1 MLPKTKEII
10 AIVLLLLITLCSIR
24 PVFAQ
29 EQEGLPIEIDH
40 YIDTGPLVDTIPREG
55 RELLEEMGVGSATPE
70 ELLSL
75 NPQEF
80 MSVLLRE
87 FVSTLRAPLKLLSTL
102 LGVILLLLLLEGLK
116 ETSISSALNGVFSVV
131 PVLCVCAFAAPAAL
145 DCIAQATKTIQTAA
159 NFLLALIPVMGG
171 ILLASGRSATA
182 VSYNTFMFMGCEVAA
197 QLLASVFIP
206 IVGILLAMGIVSA
219 VSPSIPLS
227 GVANALKKGS
237 SWVLGLLLTV
247 FIGIMALQTSVSAA
261 ADTAATKSA
270 KYLLGSFIPVIG
282 SAVSD
287 AVMAARGCIDLVKTS
302 VGGFGILAAAIIF
315 LPALLKAVAWYVVL
329 TLGMFVCELLESRQ
343 LRSLLGSFSAAFG
356 MLISIMASFLVMAVS
371 CTALILSL
379 GGAG

>member
-1 MLPKTKEII
+1 M
-10 AIVLLLLITLCSIR
+10 
-24 PVFAQ
+24 
-29 EQEGLPIEIDH
+29 
-40 YIDTGPLVDTIPREG
+40 
-55 RELLEEMGVGSATPE
+55 
-70 ELLSL
+70 
-75 NPQEF
+75 
-80 MSVLLRE
+80 
-87 FVSTLRAPLKLLSTL
+87 
-102 LGVILLLLLLEGLK
+102 
-116 ETSISSALNGVFSVV
+116 
-131 PVLCVCAFAAPAAL
+131 
-145 DCIAQATKTIQTAA
+145 
-159 NFLLALIPVMGG
+159 
-171 ILLASGRSATA
+171 
-182 VSYNTFMFMGCEVAA
+182 
-197 QLLASVFIP
+197 
-206 IVGILLAMGIVSA
+206 
-219 VSPSIPLS
+219 
-227 GVANALKKGS
+227 
-237 SWVLGLLLTV
+237 GLLLTA

-315 LPALLKAVAWYVVL
+315 LPALLQAVAWYVVL